1 MSLFEFPFFAT
12 LLRHLNKKCILLA
25 WTWESYR
32 RCSNAIDLSLL
43 HGLATV
49 VTLELKIVNH
59 LYSLN
64 SMLSN
69 TVIYS
74 MSDLKS
80 RKISSHWAHAGKLLT
95 SQKLLLRQSVCINK
109 QVVTESEP
117 QISRRIS
124 DLHPQNAQ
132 INIGREN
139 IRLYPV
145 LCRIKAEMG
154 HKCWDFHHGWS
165 IALLSVICRA
175 KAKAC
180 EIIIVKGRLDSYLWV

>member
-1 MSLFEFPFFAT
+1 MYSISLNLGVISQVFECDRLESSSWSRYSLHVGTQDCQPSILIEFNAFKHRDLFNVWLEIPQNFFALST
-12 LLRHLNKKCILLA
+12 CWKA
-25 WTWESYR
+25 FDES
-32 RCSNAIDLSLL
+32 
-43 HGLATV
+43 
-49 VTLELKIVNH
+49 KIASTAVRVH
-59 LYSLN
+59 QQASCHREW
-64 SMLSN
+64 S
-69 TVIYS
+69 
-74 MSDLKS
+74 
-80 RKISSHWAHAGKLLT
+80 
-95 SQKLLLRQSVCINK
+95 
-109 QVVTESEP
+109 
-117 QISRRIS
+117 QISRRIL

-132 INIGREN
+132 SNIGPEN